1 MKRGLVQVLDGAD
14 GPGPK
19 GVVIS
24 RLSSR
29 AFAAMGA
36 GALTV
41 VLTVSG
47 GVPAV
52 AAPASGPITQAR
64 DVLGVWV
71 GELTGYNEG
80 QEVDWQYRLT
90 IRKARGQA
98 GVAWEEWR
106 DCVDH
111 EAACAAGKAT
121 GGGWSQPSRVLFAMG
136 PDHVIHGVSEAG
148 AIKGVAPD
156 ETGGVLNVTY
166 VCQGDPGG
174 MWTSVANSL
183 APRMISVGMYAV
195 SGPLVRQ
202 PG

>member
-1 MKRGLVQVLDGAD
+1 M
-14 GPGPK
+14 
-19 GVVIS
+19 S

-29 AFAAMGA
+29 AFAAVGA

-41 VLTVSG
+41 ALTVSG
-47 GVPAV
+47 AGSAV

-90 IRKARGQA
+90 VRKARGQA

-106 DCVDH
+106 YCVDH

-148 AIKGVAPD
+148 VIMGVGSD
-156 ETGGVLNVTY
+156 ETGGLLNVTY
-166 VCQGDPGG
+166 VCEGVPGG
-174 MWTSVANSL
+174 MWGYVANSV
-183 APRMISVGMYAV
+183 APRMIDEGTYAV
-195 SGPLVRQ
+195 SGQIVRQ
-202 PG
+202 RS

>member
-1 MKRGLVQVLDGAD
+1 M
-14 GPGPK
+14 
-19 GVVIS
+19 S

-29 AFAAMGA
+29 AFAAVGA

-41 VLTVSG
+41 ALAVSG

-80 QEVDWQYRLT
+80 QEVEWQYRLT
-90 IRKARGQA
+90 VRKARGQA

-148 AIKGVAPD
+148 IAAAAPD

-166 VCQGDPGG
+166 VCQGDPGV
-174 MWTSVANSL
+174 MWTSAANSV
-183 APRMISVGMYAV
+183 APRMAYGGTYAV
-195 SGPLVRQ
+195 SGSLVRQ
-202 PG
+202 PR